1 MNAVNPLPPNVSD
14 TFVRLK
20 PRSEW
25 PNILVMVVIGGLV
38 TRTFLTLMVLPAL
51 YGPFNREERPDYWA
65 ISLGILP
72 LPSVIEKMLVTV
84 CCYAYHNL

>member
-14 TFVRLK
+14 SFVVLK

-51 YGPFNREERPDYWA
+51 YRLFDRKERAD
-65 ISLGILP
+65 
-72 LPSVIEKMLVTV
+72 
-84 CCYAYHNL
+84 